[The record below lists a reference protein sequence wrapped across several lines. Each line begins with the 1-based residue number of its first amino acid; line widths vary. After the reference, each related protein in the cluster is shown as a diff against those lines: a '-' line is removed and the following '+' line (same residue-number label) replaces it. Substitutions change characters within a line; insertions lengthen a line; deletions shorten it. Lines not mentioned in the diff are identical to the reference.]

1 MSLDNDCW
9 RKQSDEAAD
18 AYLRVLLSNHRLPA
32 STRAEFADAVRM
44 LKGKA
49 KMALH
54 ALEPVAVPAG
64 MDGADS

>member
-32 STRAEFADAVRM
+32 STRAEFADTVRQLKAV
-44 LKGKA
+44 A
-49 KMALH
+49 KMALVGI
-54 ALEPVAVPAG
+54 EPESQNA
-64 MDGADS
+64 